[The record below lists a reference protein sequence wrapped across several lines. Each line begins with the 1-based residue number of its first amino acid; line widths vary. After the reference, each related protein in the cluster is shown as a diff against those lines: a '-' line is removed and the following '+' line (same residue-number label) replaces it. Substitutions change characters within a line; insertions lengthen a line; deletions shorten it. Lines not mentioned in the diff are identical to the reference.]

1 MKTRFLFPNHFKTVG
16 WVLFVPSLVL
26 GILYNI
32 NNEILKSFLKIK
44 VFAIAE
50 TQLFNFNSYFKF
62 IENDII
68 DELILFGLIIG
79 GVFVGFSKLKNE
91 DEYISKIRYESLVWA
106 TYFNYGL
113 IIIFTLFFYGFVYL
127 SIVFYNLFFLLLF
140 FIIRFH
146 YMIYKLNKTNQD
158 DE

>member
-1 MKTRFLFPNHFKTVG
+1 MKTRFLFPNQFKTLG
-16 WVLFVPSLVL
+16 WILFVPSLIL
-26 GILYNI
+26 GILYSI

-50 TQLFNFNSYFKF
+50 TQLFNYNSYFKF
-62 IENDII
+62 VENDII
-68 DELILFGLIIG
+68 DELILIGLIIG
-79 GVFVGFSKLKNE
+79 GIFIGFSKLKNE

-106 TYFNYGL
+106 TYLNYAL
-113 IIIFTLFFYGFVYL
+113 IIIFTLFLYGFAYL
-127 SIVFYNLFFLLLF
+127 SIVFYNLFTLLLF

-146 YMIYKLNKTNQD
+146 YTIYKLNKANRD